1 MSGQPK
7 DFLMLETATS
17 TARRNWS
24 AVRSSLVADVLR
36 RSARSRVRQFVRAE
50 IHGESMLPTFWPGD
64 VIEIE
69 SCSLEDVQAGE
80 IVLAQRDERLVIHRL
95 VSRCTQN
102 DFLLRGDSVACTD
115 PPLPSEALLGRLVR
129 RANGRVNEG
138 RGLTASAR
146 RPRLAAKWSR
156 AVGMMLCHWGLA
168 RRVALKVHSRRKA
181 SARGFRTAENTA
193 MPVSAVIAER
203 GAV

>member
-1 MSGQPK
+1 MSALEEN
-7 DFLMLETATS
+7 FLTLEDPARAPLS
-17 TARRNWS
+17 TWS
-24 AVRSSLVADVLR
+24 AVRSALVADVLR
-36 RSARSRVRQFVRAE
+36 RSARLRVRQLVRGE

-80 IVLAQRDERLVIHRL
+80 IVLAQRDDRLVVHRL
-95 VSRCTQN
+95 IARCTQN
-102 DFLLRGDSVACTD
+102 NFLLRGDSVAFPD

-138 RGLTASAR
+138 RGLTASAL
-146 RPRLAAKWSR
+146 RPRFAAKWSR
-156 AVGMMLCHWGLA
+156 AVGMVLCHWGLA

-181 SARGFRTAENTA
+181 SARGFRTAECTTVPVTA
-193 MPVSAVIAER
+193 VFAEP

>member
-1 MSGQPK
+1 MSGLEK
-7 DFLMLETATS
+7 NFLTPEDPARASRS
-17 TARRNWS
+17 TWS
-24 AVRSSLVADVLR
+24 AVRSALVADVLR
-36 RSARSRVRQFVRAE
+36 RSARSRKRQLVRAE

-80 IVLAQRDERLVIHRL
+80 IVLAQRDDRLVIHRL
-95 VSRCTQN
+95 VARCKQN
-102 DFLLRGDSVACTD
+102 SFLLRGDSVACPD

-129 RANGRVNEG
+129 RVNGRGNEG
-138 RGLTASAR
+138 RLTASAL
-146 RPRLAAKWSR
+146 RPGLAAKWSR
-156 AVGMMLCHWGLA
+156 ALGMLLCHWGLA

-181 SARGFRTAENTA
+181 SARGFRSAENTA
-193 MPVSAVIAER
+193 VPVSAVIAER